1 METAY
6 FDTSALVKRYVA
18 EEGSQWIKTLCAP
31 PNNLIVCTSQMT
43 VVETACAFSRRM
55 REGALSSKDYKKL
68 LTAFDYDATYRYI
81 VVDVTR
87 TTIETACDLAGI
99 HPLRA
104 YDAIHLATALLINRE
119 LIKNSRHPLT
129 FIRADNRLVDIV
141 KTENLHT
148 ENPNDHI

>member
-55 REGALSSKDYKKL
+55 REGALSSEDYKKL
-68 LTAFDYDATYRYI
+68 LPGGPMVIFGIDKLNCTGLC
-81 VVDVTR
+81 V
-87 TTIETACDLAGI
+87 ELAAEAAAGPGPFVFSASDRCVCVCVSPV
-99 HPLRA
+99 H
-104 YDAIHLATALLINRE
+104 
-119 LIKNSRHPLT
+119 
-129 FIRADNRLVDIV
+129 
-141 KTENLHT
+141 
-148 ENPNDHI
+148 